1 MSIKRRIW
9 ALPIIAT
16 VIFGAGIAA
25 SVFFST
31 TAIKSI
37 KTTESIDYPV
47 LDYSKNIQS
56 DVQGIVDALKQ
67 AVGEGDKK
75 AMDAVAE
82 RAKKVRERF
91 KALAKLQGQDG
102 LAGRLEK
109 EFDAYYTPANS
120 VAKIMMNVEQGDPTA
135 AIGQMQSSLKTLETD
150 LAKTVESAQA
160 QFTSGVDNS
169 GDNVRRVLTTVILS
183 GLIVIMVLGAVSY
196 FIIRTV
202 WQQLG
207 GEPEYA
213 QEIASAVASGDLSM
227 QIEVESGD
235 DTSLLAALSEMQD
248 RLKNMVTEIKT
259 SAETIKVASAEIA
272 SGNVD
277 LSSRTESQASS
288 LEETSSSMVSMT
300 DTVKQ
305 NADNARQANKMVE
318 TASTVAVKGGEV
330 VNQVVATMED
340 INQSSKK
347 IVDIISVIDGIA
359 FQTNILA
366 LNAAVEAAR
375 AGEQGRGF
383 AVVASEVRSLA
394 QRSAAAAKEIKSLIG
409 DSVDKVKTGSVL
421 VDQAGQTMGEIVASV
436 RRVSDIMAE
445 ITAASQEQSSG
456 IQEIGASINQM
467 DEMTQQNAAL
477 VEEAAAAAESL
488 EEQAGI
494 LSTALEVFKLSPLS
508 MKPTTRAP
516 MNPGSSPM
524 TSTKTATTR
533 IAAKPNKPKP
543 IAKPAKQAPA
553 YSSDETDHVLEVETR
568 GTTTSTNNRQSG
580 VKPGAFKKTSDPI
593 DSDWEEF

>member
-9 ALPIIAT
+9 ALPIVAT
-16 VIFGAGIAA
+16 VIFGVGIAA
-25 SVFFST
+25 SVYFST

-47 LDYSKNIQS
+47 LDKSKNIQA

-67 AVGEGDKK
+67 AVGEDDKK
-75 AMDAVAE
+75 GIDAVGE
-82 RAKKVRERF
+82 KAKKVREKF
-91 KALAKLQGQDG
+91 KALGALPGQQALGD
-102 LAGRLEK
+102 RLNK
-109 EFDAYYTPANS
+109 EFDAYYGPAVS
-120 VAKIMMNVEQGDPTA
+120 VAKIMLGMDQGDPQA
-135 AIGQMQSSLKTLETD
+135 AIGQMQTSLKVLETD
-150 LAKTVESAQA
+150 LAKTVEAAQT
-160 QFTSGVDNS
+160 QFTAGVDNS
-169 GDNVRRVLTTVILS
+169 NDNVRRVLFTVIAS
-183 GLIVIMVLGAVSY
+183 GLFVVLVLGVVSF
-196 FIIRTV
+196 FIIRTI

-213 QEIASAVASGDLSM
+213 QEIASAVASGDLTM
-227 QIEVESGD
+227 RIDVEPGD
-235 DTSLLAALSEMQD
+235 TSSLLAALSEMQT
-248 RLKNMVTEIKT
+248 RLQNMVSEIKT

-272 SGNVD
+272 SGNTD

-288 LEETSSSMVSMT
+288 LEETSSSMETMT
-300 DTVKQ
+300 ETVKQ

-318 TASTVAVKGGEV
+318 TASEVAVKGGAV
-330 VNQVVATMED
+330 VSQVVTTMDD

-394 QRSAAAAKEIKSLIG
+394 QRSAAAAKEIKTLIG
-409 DSVDKVKTGSVL
+409 DSVDKVTAGSAL
-421 VDQAGQTMGEIVASV
+421 VDQAGQTMDEIVASV
-436 RRVSDIMAE
+436 RRVSDIMSE

-456 IQEIGASINQM
+456 IQEIGSAINQM

-488 EEQAGI
+488 EEQAD
-494 LSTALEVFKLSPLS
+494 LLTKALDVFKLNNLQSS
-508 MKPTTRAP
+508 AMNVNRAP
-516 MNPGSSPM
+516 ASRPAAMRSNAP
-524 TSTKTATTR
+524 R
-533 IAAKPNKPKP
+533 IAAKP
-543 IAKPAKQAPA
+543 AKKS
-553 YSSDETDHVLEVETR
+553 SSDD
-568 GTTTSTNNRQSG
+568 SG
-580 VKPGAFKKTSDPI
+580 EWD
-593 DSDWEEF
+593 EF

>member
-16 VIFGAGIAA
+16 VIFGIGIAA
-25 SVFFST
+25 SVYFST
-31 TAIKSI
+31 TAIESI
-37 KTTESIDYPV
+37 KTTEKIDYPV
-47 LDYSKNIQS
+47 LDRSKNIQA

-67 AVGEGDKK
+67 AVGEDDKK
-75 AMDAVAE
+75 GIEAANE
-82 RAKKVRERF
+82 RAKRVREKF
-91 KALAKLQGQDG
+91 KNLSSLPGQQALGDR
-102 LAGRLEK
+102 LAK
-109 EFDAYYTPANS
+109 EFDAYFAPATS
-120 VAKIMMNVEQGDPTA
+120 VAKIMLGVDQGDPQA
-135 AIGQMQSSLKTLETD
+135 AIGQMQTSLKVLEDD
-150 LAKTVESAQA
+150 LKKTVESAQK
-160 QFTSGVDNS
+160 QFTMGVDHS
-169 GDNVRRVLTTVILS
+169 GANVRNVLWTVIAA
-183 GLIVIMVLGAVSY
+183 GLIVMLVLVVVSY
-196 FIIRTV
+196 FIIRTI

-213 QEIASAVASGDLSM
+213 QEIASAVASGNLTM
-227 QIEVESGD
+227 QIDVERGD
-235 DTSLLAALSEMQD
+235 TTSLLAALGEMQT
-248 RLKNMVTEIKT
+248 RLQNMVSDIKT

-272 SGNVD
+272 SGNSD

-288 LEETSSSMVSMT
+288 LEETSSSMETMT
-300 DTVKQ
+300 ETVKQ

-318 TASTVAVKGGEV
+318 TASEVAVKGGEV
-330 VNQVVATMED
+330 VSQVVTTMDD

-394 QRSAAAAKEIKSLIG
+394 QRSAAAAKEIKTLIG
-409 DSVDKVKTGSVL
+409 DSVDKVRTGSVL

-445 ITAASQEQSSG
+445 ITAASQEQSTG
-456 IQEIGASINQM
+456 IQEIGSAINQM

-488 EEQAGI
+488 EEQAD
-494 LSTALEVFKLSPLS
+494 LLTKALDVFKLNNVNSKSNVVRASATMRSKTGGGRPVQARITASPAS
-508 MKPTTRAP
+508 A
-516 MNPGSSPM
+516 
-524 TSTKTATTR
+524 
-533 IAAKPNKPKP
+533 NKQS
-543 IAKPAKQAPA
+543 ADGDW
-553 YSSDETDHVLEVETR
+553 DE
-568 GTTTSTNNRQSG
+568 
-580 VKPGAFKKTSDPI
+580 F
-593 DSDWEEF
+593 

>member
-16 VIFGAGIAA
+16 VIFGVGIAV

-31 TAIKSI
+31 AAINSI
-37 KTTESIDYPV
+37 KKTESIDYPV
-47 LDYSKNIQS
+47 LDRSKSIQT
-56 DVQGIVDALKQ
+56 DVQGIVDVLKQ
-67 AVGEGDKK
+67 AVGEDDKK
-75 AMDAVAE
+75 GIDAAGE
-82 RAKKVRERF
+82 RAKKVRDKF
-91 KALAKLQGQDG
+91 KSLGTLPGQQALGD
-102 LAGRLEK
+102 RLGK
-109 EFDAYYTPANS
+109 EFDAYYSPAVT
-120 VAKIMMNVEQGDPTA
+120 VAKIMLGMDQGDPQA
-135 AIGQMQSSLKTLETD
+135 AIGQMQNSLKVLEDD
-150 LAKTVESAQA
+150 LKKTVDSAQA
-160 QFTSGVDNS
+160 QFTAGVDHS
-169 GDNVRRVLTTVILS
+169 GDNVRRVLWSSIIA
-183 GLIVIMVLGAVSY
+183 GLFVTLVLGIVSY
-196 FIIRTV
+196 YIIRTV

-227 QIEVESGD
+227 YIEVEEGD
-235 DTSLLAALSEMQD
+235 TTSLLAALNEMQD
-248 RLKNMVTEIKT
+248 RLQNMVAEIKS
-259 SAETIKVASAEIA
+259 SAETIKIASAEIA
-272 SGNVD
+272 SGNTD

-288 LEETSSSMVSMT
+288 LEETSSSMETMT
-300 DTVKQ
+300 QTVRQ

-318 TASTVAVKGGEV
+318 TASEVAVKGGSV
-330 VNQVVATMED
+330 VNQVVTTMDD

-394 QRSAAAAKEIKSLIG
+394 QRSAAAAKEIKTLIG
-409 DSVDKVKTGSVL
+409 DSVDKVRTGSAL
-421 VDQAGQTMGEIVASV
+421 VDQAGHTMDEIVASV

-456 IQEIGASINQM
+456 IQEIGSAVNQM

-488 EEQAGI
+488 QEQADLLTKSLNVFKLNAAHMPVSNNNRM
-494 LSTALEVFKLSPLS
+494 LSTAPVKAASPAPARNAAPKANPRIAS
-508 MKPTTRAP
+508 KTVAKP
-516 MNPGSSPM
+516 
-524 TSTKTATTR
+524 
-533 IAAKPNKPKP
+533 AAKPAAINDNSH
-543 IAKPAKQAPA
+543 A
-553 YSSDETDHVLEVETR
+553 D
-568 GTTTSTNNRQSG
+568 
-580 VKPGAFKKTSDPI
+580 
-593 DSDWEEF
+593 DWEEF